1 MSRRRFDTTHILI
14 AAVFLNGAAARVEVD
29 AYVLEDDTFA
39 EASAYARACVG
50 NYMVTVQ
57 QVRTAKGG
65 IIDAEIIEP

>member
-29 AYVLEDDTFA
+29 AYVLEDANFA
-39 EASAYARACVG
+39 EASASARACVG
-50 NYMVTVQ
+50 NDMVTVQ